1 MLPAIYLHRQQHNF
15 LHRMSAPTNRF
26 KNWEFSLLDV
36 ENEQIQQ
43 LTRSQAGKWTS
54 DKNFDSAILLLTED
68 LEAAKQQIKQVLLR
82 DPENI
87 QAWNNKGYLLSS
99 IGEDV
104 DEALNRR
111 DKLLAD
117 KPIKGIEAKV
127 EYGAWLYLFI
137 RTPKA
142 KMNGLSLLQ
151 ECFEG
156 RIEDPQQH
164 FLYLKVLSSE
174 VRATTGKNE
183 IILRHWIEQLKW
195 FLEREEEETVVWA
208 EITGALDNC
217 NRKNV
222 LQTQQALQNLA
233 PLLRIEG
240 DLNLDVCAK
249 KLHDLV
255 THGEVVHES
264 GNMYARLAKA
274 LAYIEQGN
282 VLVGIDRNLEKW
294 EKALDIGEMYFIAG
308 DGKFAIGPMV
318 CAVILLDL
326 WAAKYYKHHTEEVTQ
341 KFRAFYNNDS
351 EYRPKL

>member
-1 MLPAIYLHRQQHNF
+1 MSQAIYLHRKRHNF
-15 LHRMSAPTNRF
+15 LHKMSAQTSRF
-26 KNWEFSLLDV
+26 KNWDFSLLDV

-43 LTRSQAGKWTS
+43 LTRSQVGQWTS

-68 LEAAKQQIKQVLLR
+68 FKAAEQRIKQVLLR

-99 IGEDV
+99 KGEDA
-104 DEALNRR
+104 EEELNKR

-142 KMNGLSLLQ
+142 KIDGLCLLQ
-151 ECFEG
+151 VCFEEHV
-156 RIEDPQQH
+156 EDSQQH

-174 VRATTGKNE
+174 VRATNGKNG
-183 IILRHWIEQLKW
+183 IILKQWIEQLKW
-195 FLEREEEETVVWA
+195 FLQRKKEETVVWA

-217 NRKNV
+217 NRRNAPE
-222 LQTQQALQNLA
+222 THQALQNLA

-255 THGEVVHES
+255 TRGEVVHES

-308 DGKFAIGPMV
+308 EGK
-318 CAVILLDL
+318 LL
-326 WAAKYYKHHTEEVTQ
+326 
-341 KFRAFYNNDS
+341 
-351 EYRPKL
+351 

>member
-1 MLPAIYLHRQQHNF
+1 MSQAIYLQRKRHNF
-15 LHRMSAPTNRF
+15 LHKMSAQTSRF
-26 KNWEFSLLDV
+26 KNWDFSLLDV

-43 LTRSQAGKWTS
+43 LTRSQVGQWTS

-68 LEAAKQQIKQVLLR
+68 FKAAEQRIKQVLLR

-99 IGEDV
+99 KGEDAE
-104 DEALNRR
+104 EALNQR
-111 DKLLAD
+111 DKFLAD
-117 KPIKGIEAKV
+117 NPIKGIEAKV

-195 FLEREEEETVVWA
+195 FLKREKEETVVWA
-208 EITGALDNC
+208 EITGALDYC
-217 NRKNV
+217 SRKNAPE
-222 LQTQQALQNLA
+222 TNRALQNMA
-233 PLLRIEG
+233 PLLKVKG

-255 THGEVVHES
+255 TRGEVVQES
-264 GNMYARLAKA
+264 GNMYARLAKS
-274 LAYIEQGN
+274 LAYIEHSN
-282 VLVGIDRNLEKW
+282 VLVDIDVNVEKLK
-294 EKALDIGEMYFIAG
+294 KALDIGEMYSIVG
-308 DGKFAIGPMV
+308 DAKFATGPMV

-326 WAAKYYKHHTEEVTQ
+326 WAVNYYNHHAAEVRE
-341 KFRAFYNNDS
+341 KFRAFYRGS
-351 EYRPKL
+351 E

>member
-1 MLPAIYLHRQQHNF
+1 
-15 LHRMSAPTNRF
+15 MSAQTNGF
-26 KNWEFSLLDV
+26 KNWDFSLLDV

-43 LTRSQAGKWTS
+43 LTRSQVGQWTS

-68 LEAAKQQIKQVLLR
+68 FKAAEQRIKQVLLR

-99 IGEDV
+99 IGKDFE
-104 DEALNRR
+104 EALNKR

-117 KPIKGIEAKV
+117 NPIKRIEAKV

-142 KMNGLSLLQ
+142 RIEGLSLLK

-164 FLYLKVLSSE
+164 FYYLKVLSSE
-174 VRATTGKNE
+174 MRATTGKNE
-183 IILRHWIEQLKW
+183 IILQHRIEQLKW
-195 FLEREEEETVVWA
+195 FLEREKEETVVWA

-217 NRKNV
+217 NRRNA
-222 LQTQQALQNLA
+222 LETHQALQNLA

-255 THGEVVHES
+255 TE
-264 GNMYARLAKA
+264 R
-274 LAYIEQGN
+274 
-282 VLVGIDRNLEKW
+282 VGTCMP
-294 EKALDIGEMYFIAG
+294 A
-308 DGKFAIGPMV
+308 PQ
-318 CAVILLDL
+318 
-326 WAAKYYKHHTEEVTQ
+326 KHWLTLST
-341 KFRAFYNNDS
+341 AS
-351 EYRPKL
+351 